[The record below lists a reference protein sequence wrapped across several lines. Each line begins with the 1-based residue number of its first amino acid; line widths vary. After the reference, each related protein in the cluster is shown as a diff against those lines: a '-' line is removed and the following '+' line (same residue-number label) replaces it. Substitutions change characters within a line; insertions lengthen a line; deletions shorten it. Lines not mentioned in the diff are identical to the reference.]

1 MILLK
6 YINIKIEK
14 IKIVKNWF
22 ELKSV
27 CNIQVFLGFA
37 NFYWQFI

>member
-1 MILLK
+1 MEAK
-6 YINIKIEK
+6 KIEV
-14 IKIVKNWF
+14 VKDWP

-37 NFYWQFI
+37 NFY